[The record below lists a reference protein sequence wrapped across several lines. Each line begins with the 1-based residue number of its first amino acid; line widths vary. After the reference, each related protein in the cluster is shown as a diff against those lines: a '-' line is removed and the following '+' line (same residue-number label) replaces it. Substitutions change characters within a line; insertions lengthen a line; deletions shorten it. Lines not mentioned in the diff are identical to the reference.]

1 MPFTHYPKLA
11 GNVVCAWVQP
21 PPPDRPAF
29 LNLPRFSSLNKFT
42 SPIEPGKSVVAHQ
55 DAQNFTR
62 VYGTIASDQMLE
74 VVLSFSNDETGPD
87 GHWVT
92 DDNVDKLNYD
102 GIALR
107 QLYDPA
113 RQDATGKYFAMI
125 FGRWLRVEVKNT
137 GTSPTKVLRVYA
149 RGSVF

>member
-11 GNVVCAWVQP
+11 ANVIFAWVQP
-21 PPPDRPAF
+21 APEDRPNF
-29 LNLPRFSSLNKFT
+29 LNMPRFSALNRFKQ
-42 SPIEPGKSVVAHQ
+42 PLKPGDIVVGYQ

-62 VYGTIASDQMLE
+62 FYGSIASNQKLE
-74 VVLSFSNDETGPD
+74 VTFTFSNDEVASD
-87 GHWVT
+87 GHWVS
-92 DDNVDKLNYD
+92 DDNITTLNYD
-102 GIALR
+102 AEALR

-113 RQDATGKYFAMI
+113 KTGASGKYFVTI

-137 GTSPTKVLRVYA
+137 GDGPTDFLRVFV